1 MDIKCGIYKITNK
14 LNNKVYIGCSKNIQ
28 HRWIAHKS
36 ESVLE
41 NNPQYNYSIHKAFR
55 KYGIDNFSFEIIELT
70 EEKDLFDKEKYWIKF
85 YDSYNNGY
93 NETLGG
99 DSGPSMPEEQNPNA
113 KLTSNDVFDIRTK
126 ILQGAMLSEV
136 YPMYADKIT
145 LRGFEHIWRGD
156 NWINILPEA
165 IDYVKSKEYLSKARS
180 HARISRMSPEQ
191 IKTRQ
196 EIKENKK
203 KGLKRLDVYEKYKDK
218 YSLSG
223 FNKIWYQ
230 K

>member
-145 LRGFEHIWRGD
+145 LKGFEHIWRGD

>member
-70 EEKDLFDKEKYWIKF
+70 EEKNLFDKEKYWIKF

>member
-145 LRGFEHIWRGD
+145 LRGFEHIWRGE

-180 HARISRMSPEQ
+180 HARVSRMSPEQ

-196 EIKENKK
+196 EIRENKK

>member
-55 KYGIDNFSFEIIELT
+55 KYGIDNFSFEIIEST

-136 YPMYADKIT
+136 YPIYADKIT

-180 HARISRMSPEQ
+180 HARMSRMSQEQ
-191 IKTRQ
+191 IKIRQ